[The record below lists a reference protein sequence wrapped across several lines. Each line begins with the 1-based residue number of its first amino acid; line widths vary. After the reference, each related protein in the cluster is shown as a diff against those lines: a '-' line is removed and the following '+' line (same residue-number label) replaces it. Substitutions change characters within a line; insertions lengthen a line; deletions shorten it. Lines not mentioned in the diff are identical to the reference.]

1 MHLVAANVWYTVY
14 MTKVAEILD
23 RVQHWPAQRQEDVV
37 RAIERMESAGT
48 DSYQLSDEEVRLI
61 DEGLASPLVS
71 EEDMHAFWN
80 RHGI

>member
-1 MHLVAANVWYTVY
+1 

-23 RVQHWPAQRQEDVV
+23 RVQHWPVQRQEVVV

-48 DSYQLSDEEVRLI
+48 DIYQLSDEEVRLI

-71 EEDMHAFWN
+71 EADMQAIWN
-80 RHGI
+80 RHGV

>member
-1 MHLVAANVWYTVY
+1 
-14 MTKVAEILD
+14 
-23 RVQHWPAQRQEDVV
+23 V
-37 RAIERMESAGT
+37 RAIERMDSAGT

>member
-1 MHLVAANVWYTVY
+1 

-23 RVQHWPAQRQEDVV
+23 RVQHWPVQRQEVVV

-48 DSYQLSDEEVRLI
+48 DIYQLSDQEVRLI

-71 EEDMHAFWN
+71 EADMQAFWN
-80 RHGI
+80 RHGV